1 MNFYNKMERKLGK
14 YAIKNLTLIIV
25 ICYAIGYAIRYI
37 VPEFQLYLT
46 LDVYRI
52 LHGQVWRIITWVLIP
67 PYERNIFFALIMIL
81 FYYSIGTVLE
91 KTWGTFQYNLYIF
104 SGLIFTIMGAFLS
117 YLYSYIRFG
126 GVSVSVISATLSL
139 VVTTYYVNMS
149 IFLAYACTFPDNM
162 VLFMFII
169 PVKVKYLGF
178 LYGGYI
184 IYELVYGM
192 MSLGT
197 YGFIFP
203 FVIGSSLLNFLV
215 FFVTTRKFVIKRIVG
230 TKTQRTYRFN
240 TRHAKNTQKKNNGSF
255 NMPRQDKTRHKCA
268 VCGRTEKDGDNL
280 VFRYCSKCDG
290 NFEYCQDHLYT
301 HIHMTKH

>member
-67 PYERNIFFALIMIL
+67 PYERNIFFALIMIV

-104 SGLIFTIMGAFLS
+104 SGLIFTIIGAFLS
-117 YLYSYIRFG
+117 FLYSYIRFG
-126 GVSVSVISATLSL
+126 GVSVSAISATLSF

-184 IYELVYGM
+184 IYELVHGM

-215 FFVTTRKFVIKRIVG
+215 FLLQQESLLLKELWEPRHSAHIDLIQDMQKTTKRKIMGRLPCHVKIKQGINVLYAEEPRKTGIIWYSDIVQNVMVTLNIVRI
-230 TKTQRTYRFN
+230 TF
-240 TRHAKNTQKKNNGSF
+240 
-255 NMPRQDKTRHKCA
+255 
-268 VCGRTEKDGDNL
+268 
-280 VFRYCSKCDG
+280 
-290 NFEYCQDHLYT
+290 
-301 HIHMTKH
+301 IHTFI